1 MNGFSLTTGQVFKID
16 GAKFRIDRTLDN
28 GSITLENCETLD
40 LVRKTRQEILE
51 AYAEGRVVAVPRRL
65 TEADVPSNES
75 ALRSRYGRPF
85 CELKKSVQVAALR
98 RKAYVDLILSNG
110 RPSYTPKILRPFILK
125 VAQTLNDKKPP
136 SPTTVYRWCE
146 AIGVSNDP
154 RRLIP
159 RHDLKGPRK
168 PRTNQKVI
176 DLFMESIVEEAAI
189 ACKLAIKNVEDRLSK
204 KISQTNHFLPANE
217 HLQIP
222 NTRTLY
228 RLFDRVPEYDI
239 TLLNEGKSAADRRY
253 RIVRRGVQVSRVLER
268 VEVDHT
274 PFDVFLVDE
283 RTWLPCGR
291 PTLTMLIDVFSR
303 MPLGYYISFD
313 DTSTLAVM
321 RAVRH
326 ALLPKKPARAVVPN
340 LTVQNPW
347 PCFGR
352 FEMLV
357 CDNGLEFHSDSL
369 AAACFDLQMQLLFCP
384 KKQPQFKGV
393 IERFLKTC
401 NYSFAHRLPGTSLA
415 HFSAR
420 GDYDP
425 LTCAVLTI
433 SEFTHL
439 FEKWLLD
446 VYAQTVHKGIGT
458 TPSKKWEEGIVGVSQ
473 KLPASAEEIALHL
486 GIYKRRSLRHD
497 GVLLNGL
504 YYASDDL
511 LPIISTYGI
520 GVRVRVAYDPED
532 LGSIWLWAPD
542 GQEKIRVPAV
552 QADYA
557 NGLRLAQHRLIRKY
571 CRDSEESGEHATS
584 LMEARIEIAEALSG
598 LANSKHLRQRR
609 KAAKALGV
617 SNENPSGNAT
627 PSPPPPQKS
636 LVMTSPVNTLDSTA
650 KLNRIQR
657 NII

>member
-1 MNGFSLTTGQVFKID
+1 MNGFSLTKGQVFKID
-16 GAKFRIDRTLDN
+16 GVKFRIERTLDN
-28 GSITLENCETLD
+28 GIVTLENCETLD
-40 LVRKTRQEILE
+40 LIRKTRQEILE
-51 AYAEGRVVAVPRRL
+51 AYAEGRVVVVPRRL
-65 TEADVPSNES
+65 TEADAPSDDA

-110 RPSYTPKILRPFILK
+110 RPSYTPKILQPFILQ
-125 VAQTLNDKKPP
+125 VAQTINDKKPP
-136 SPTTVYRWCE
+136 SPTTIYRWCE
-146 AIGVSNDP
+146 AIGTSNDP

-168 PRTNQKVI
+168 PRTDQKVI

-189 ACKLAIKNVEDRLSK
+189 ARKLVMTNVEDRLSK
-204 KISQTNHFLPANE
+204 KITHANHFLPENE

-222 NTRTLY
+222 DTRTLY
-228 RLFDRVPEYDI
+228 RLFGRVPEYDI
-239 TLLNEGKSAADRRY
+239 TILNEGKPVADRRY

-268 VEVDHT
+268 VEIDHT
-274 PFDVFLVDE
+274 PFDVFLLDE
-283 RTWLPCGR
+283 KTWLPCGR

-340 LTVQNPW
+340 LIVQNPW
-347 PCFGR
+347 PCYGR
-352 FEMLV
+352 FEVLV
-357 CDNGLEFHSDSL
+357 CDNGAEFHSASL
-369 AAACFDLQMQLLFCP
+369 AAACFDLQIQLLFCP
-384 KKQPQFKGV
+384 KRQPRFKGV
-393 IERFLKTC
+393 VERFLKTC

-415 HFSAR
+415 HFAAR

-425 LTCAVLTI
+425 LTNTVLTI

-458 TPSKKWEEGIVGVSQ
+458 TPSKKWEEGIAGVSQ
-473 KLPASAEEIALHL
+473 NLPASAEEIALHL

-504 YYASDDL
+504 YYASDEL

-552 QADYA
+552 EAGYA
-557 NGLRLAQHRLIRKY
+557 KGLRLAQHKLISKY
-571 CRDSEESGEHATS
+571 RRDSEENGERAKS

-598 LANSKHLRQRR
+598 LASSKHLRQRR

-627 PSPPPPQKS
+627 PSLPPPQKS
-636 LVMTSPVNTLDSTA
+636 RVTTSPVNARDSSV
-650 KLNRIQR
+650 KLNRIRR

>member
-1 MNGFSLTTGQVFKID
+1 MNGFSLTKGQTFKID
-16 GAKFRIDRTLDN
+16 GATFRIVRTLDN
-28 GSITLENCETLD
+28 GNIALENCETLD
-40 LVRKTRQEILE
+40 LICKTKQEILE
-51 AYAEGRVVAVPRRL
+51 AYAEGRVVATPKRAI
-65 TEADVPSNES
+65 EADDRPGDNT
-75 ALRSRYGRPF
+75 LRTRYGRPF
-85 CELKKSVQVAALR
+85 CELKKAAQIAALR
-98 RKAYVDLILSNG
+98 RKAYVDLLLANG
-110 RPSYTPKILRPFILK
+110 RPSYTPGVLRPFIQQ
-125 VAQTLNDKKPP
+125 VAQALNDKSPP
-136 SPTTVYRWCE
+136 SPTTVYRWCK
-146 AIGVSNDP
+146 AIAISNDP
-154 RRLIP
+154 RKLIP

-168 PRTNQKVI
+168 PRTDQRVI
-176 DLFMESIVEEAAI
+176 DLFMESIVEESTTARR
-189 ACKLAIKNVEDRLSK
+189 LVMKNVEDRLSR
-204 KISQTNHFLPANE
+204 KITQANHFLSEEE
-217 HLQIP
+217 HLQPP
-222 NTRTLY
+222 NPRTLY

-239 TLLNEGKSAADRRY
+239 TILNEGKPAADRRY

-274 PFDVFLVDE
+274 PLDVFLLDE
-283 RTWLPCGR
+283 ETGLPCGR

-303 MPLGYYISFD
+303 MPLGYYIGFD

-340 LTVQNPW
+340 LVVQNPW
-347 PCFGR
+347 LCYGR
-352 FEMLV
+352 FEVLV
-357 CDNGLEFHSDSL
+357 CDNGPEFHSDSL
-369 AAACFDLQMQLLFCP
+369 AAACFDLQIQLLFCP
-384 KKQPQFKGV
+384 KRQPRFKGV

-415 HFSAR
+415 HFAAR

-425 LTCAVLTI
+425 LTCTVLTI

-446 VYAQTVHKGIGT
+446 VYAQTIHNGIGT
-458 TPSKKWEEGIVGVSQ
+458 TPSKKWEEGVAGVSQ

-486 GIYKRRSLRHD
+486 GIDKRRSLRHD

-520 GVRVRVAYDPED
+520 GVRVRVSYDPED
-532 LGSIWLWAPD
+532 LSSIWLWAPD
-542 GQEKIRVPAV
+542 GQERIRVPAV
-552 QADYA
+552 NADYA
-557 NGLRLAQHRLIRKY
+557 NGLRLAQHKLIRKY
-571 CRDSEESGEHATS
+571 RRDSEENSEHAKS
-584 LMEARIEIAEALSG
+584 LMEARLEISDALSG

-617 SNENPSGNAT
+617 SNENPSGNAA
-627 PSPPPPQKS
+627 SSAPQQQQSRKTNS
-636 LVMTSPVNTLDSTA
+636 SGNSYESAARLT
-650 KLNRIQR
+650 RIQR